1 MHYQN
6 VQVWSIP
13 NRKDHHIPDREEC
26 IEFMLKMRMPEHI
39 MHHSFRVCDMAITL
53 AKLCVV
59 NAYPISI
66 EKVEAG
72 ALLHD
77 IAKAKCLEENCHHAI
92 AGAEILRVHGYH
104 EIAPIVEQ
112 HVNIT
117 KYDIEFCPNES
128 ILVNYADKRVLHT
141 SVVSLDERFED
152 LIKRYGKTTEHKR
165 SLEERWKLYKE
176 LENRLSVILRQNI
189 AQLAL

>member
-1 MHYQN
+1 MRYHDIQALL
-6 VQVWSIP
+6 VP
-13 NRKDHHIPDREEC
+13 LKKERIPDREEC
-26 IEFMLKMRMPEHI
+26 IRLMIRMQMPEHI
-39 MHHSFRVCDMAITL
+39 MLHSFRVCDLAVTL
-53 AKLCVV
+53 ARLCIT

-92 AGAEILRVHGYH
+92 AGAELLRSEGYH

-112 HVNIT
+112 HVNISIS
-117 KYDIEFCPNES
+117 DLQACPNES

-152 LIKRYGKTTEHKR
+152 LIKRYGKTPEHKR
-165 SLEERWKLYKE
+165 SLEERWKLYKQ
-176 LENRLSVILRQNI
+176 LENKLSLILQQDVGKM
-189 AQLAL
+189 AV